1 MIRILNLMNGEQI
14 IGEVEDLSDQYKV
27 IDPFYI
33 VDAFNEE
40 GSIGSKLT
48 NVLTFSTSDY
58 IVINK
63 DKVIFD
69 FPVSGPMCTYYERL
83 ISLHDKRVADNVI
96 NEALY
101 EMDQA
106 EKRYEKL
113 MDMIR
118 PDKTK
123 LN

>member
-14 IGEVEDLSDQYKV
+14 IGEVEDLSDSYKIV
-27 IDPFYI
+27 DPFYI
-33 VDAFNEE
+33 VDAINEE

-58 IVINK
+58 IVINR
-63 DKVIFD
+63 DKVVFD
-69 FPVSGPMCTYYERL
+69 FPVSGPMCNYYERL
-83 ISLHDKRVADNVI
+83 VALHDKKIADEMI

-101 EMDQA
+101 EMNQA
-106 EKRYEKL
+106 EKRYAKL

-118 PDKTK
+118 PNKSK

>member
-14 IGEVEDLSDQYKV
+14 IGEVEDLSDSYKV
-27 IDPFYI
+27 VDPFYI
-33 VDAFNEE
+33 VDAINEE

-63 DKVIFD
+63 DKVVFD
-69 FPVSGPMCTYYERL
+69 FPVSKPMCTYYERL
-83 ISLHDKRVADNVI
+83 MRLHDKKMADDVV
-96 NEALY
+96 NEALH
-101 EMDQA
+101 EMNQA
-106 EKRYEKL
+106 EKRYQKL
-113 MDMIR
+113 MDMMK
-118 PDKTK
+118 PAKSK